1 MKNETVDIETI
12 DILLIGDEKEI
23 ADAIKLIHTHFR
35 YKIIEIIRTVA
46 LSATRDDLFDIY
58 QEVLLAIFEKAR
70 KNNYDPDKN
79 RLLPLIR
86 TIAINKA
93 KDWVRKKYAKKRGTD
108 ASEDE
113 DDIVDAVAEAIKD
126 SQIDEPWQYAQRK
139 DQRSA
144 ILKTLRS
151 LIIKL
156 KPRQRQV
163 AEVLIVKF
171 LNIFDL
177 ADFQEEILTRYN
189 ENVTIQSVRRARE
202 EVLSKVREALSI
214 TGYGNDIDE

>member
-35 YKIIEIIRTVA
+35 YKIVEIIRTVA

-58 QEVLLAIFEKAR
+58 QEVLLAISERAR
-70 KNNYDPDKN
+70 KNNYIPDKN
-79 RLLPLIR
+79 TLLTLIR
-86 TIAINKA
+86 TIALNKA
-93 KDWVRKKYAKKRGTD
+93 KDWVRKKYAQKRGADAGTD
-108 ASEDE
+108 EEGLVES
-113 DDIVDAVAEAIKD
+113 VAEAIKD
-126 SQIDEPWQYAQRK
+126 SKIDEPWQSAQRK

-163 AEVLIVKF
+163 AEVLIVNF

-177 ADFQEEILTRYN
+177 ADFQEEILTRFH
-189 ENVTIQSVRRARE
+189 ENVTIQSIRRARE

-214 TGYGNDIDE
+214 TGYGDDIDE